1 MKATT
6 FFTLCGGFLAGV
18 FFHSIVDINFQ
29 LIILFLTIGI
39 SLLFLGFIN
48 VDSRK
53 IFIITSLFFLAFS
66 LGLIRFAF
74 DIEDKTGLSVSGKP
88 EFFEGILIRE
98 PEYRERSTHLVVSVD
113 GVLIL
118 LYANVGEQFLYGDKL
133 RFFGELKKAENFE
146 SDNGRVFDYANFLAA
161 RGISFVIQSPRIEI
175 ISRGE
180 GSLVKEKL
188 FYIKS
193 SFLNS
198 IEKSINAP
206 ESSLLAGLLL
216 GVKQSLGKD
225 WEDIFRRAGLSHVVV
240 LSGFNIAIVGT
251 FFMWCFGFF
260 GKRLKIIFGAIAIF
274 LFAIM
279 TGGEAS
285 VVRASAMALVV
296 LAAHSMYRR
305 YDITRALILVG
316 LIMVAISPKILVFDI
331 SFQLS
336 FLATVG
342 IIYATP
348 VIERLFQWLTNKI
361 HIRDIVVTTLSTQL
375 FVSPFILYAMG
386 TFSIVSLPANLLVLP
401 LVPIAMFLGLIVG
414 VLGLISQALS
424 TPFSFV
430 VYFILHFQLSVAKF
444 FGNLKIATI
453 TIEPFSAWWLLIV
466 YGLILF
472 VIILYSRNDSR
483 LYRSLR

>member
-1 MKATT
+1 
-6 FFTLCGGFLAGV
+6 
-18 FFHSIVDINFQ
+18 
-29 LIILFLTIGI
+29 
-39 SLLFLGFIN
+39 
-48 VDSRK
+48 
-53 IFIITSLFFLAFS
+53 
-66 LGLIRFAF
+66 
-74 DIEDKTGLSVSGKP
+74 
-88 EFFEGILIRE
+88 
-98 PEYRERSTHLVVSVD
+98 
-113 GVLIL
+113 
-118 LYANVGEQFLYGDKL
+118 
-133 RFFGELKKAENFE
+133 
-146 SDNGRVFDYANFLAA
+146 
-161 RGISFVIQSPRIEI
+161 
-175 ISRGE
+175 
-180 GSLVKEKL
+180 
-188 FYIKS
+188 
-193 SFLNS
+193 
-198 IEKSINAP
+198 
-206 ESSLLAGLLL
+206 
-216 GVKQSLGKD
+216 
-225 WEDIFRRAGLSHVVV
+225 
-240 LSGFNIAIVGT
+240 
-251 FFMWCFGFF
+251 
-260 GKRLKIIFGAIAIF
+260 
-274 LFAIM
+274 
-279 TGGEAS
+279 
-285 VVRASAMALVV
+285 
-296 LAAHSMYRR
+296 
-305 YDITRALILVG
+305 
-316 LIMVAISPKILVFDI
+316 MVAISPKILVFDI